1 MARDIRNLVARMAF
15 VVVLRILETVC
26 LLTKLNVDEHIPK
39 KVVQY
44 QVSPQIANDK
54 ANVKKYVC
62 LIVRFVV
69 LKTLTFKKASA
80 VTADALI
87 FIFRF

>member
-39 KVVQY
+39 KVV
-44 QVSPQIANDK
+44 
-54 ANVKKYVC
+54 
-62 LIVRFVV
+62 
-69 LKTLTFKKASA
+69 
-80 VTADALI
+80 
-87 FIFRF
+87 